1 MKLYF
6 IILSSLLIFL
16 SCAASRNT
24 KNIASQNV
32 LSPRYNYLSHRMKKA
47 KIELINIK
55 TIKEKNVF
63 VGYNN
68 TSVHVLDE
76 ELHVIR
82 DFKREEIFKIRYSN
96 NSGKSSGFIIGG
108 VIGFFGVFVLESS
121 NSGGGGVGDGLTFE
135 SSGNDLFV
143 AGIILGSFTGWIGS
157 LIGRHIYY
165 NWQEI
170 PLPPRAA
177 GCFSYPE
184 PQVFN
189 TRINL
194 TDRIKLITFLDYSM
208 RPGSADG
215 RDVVHW
221 MELVRVEW

>member
-1 MKLYF
+1 
-6 IILSSLLIFL
+6 
-16 SCAASRNT
+16 
-24 KNIASQNV
+24 
-32 LSPRYNYLSHRMKKA
+32 MKKA
-47 KIELINIK
+47 KIELINNK

-108 VIGFFGVFVLESS
+108 VIGFFGVFVLEYNSPGRG
-121 NSGGGGVGDGLTFE
+121 SGGGGDELQIEAGGSVLIFG
-135 SSGNDLFV
+135 
-143 AGIILGSFTGWIGS
+143 GIILGSLTGWIGS

-177 GCFSYPE
+177 GSFSYPHS
-184 PQVFN
+184 VFN

-194 TDRIKLITFLDYSM
+194 TDRMKLIPVLDYSM

>member
-6 IILSSLLIFL
+6 IILSGVLIFL

-63 VGYNN
+63 IAYNN
-68 TSVHVLDE
+68 TNVHVLDE

-108 VIGFFGVFVLESS
+108 AIGFVGAFVLNANDSG
-121 NSGGGGVGDGLTFE
+121 SGGGGDGLSFST
-135 SSGNDLFV
+135 SGSDVILQ
-143 AGIILGSFTGWIGS
+143 GIFLGTLTGWIGS

-177 GCFSYPE
+177 GSFSYPHS
-184 PQVFN
+184 VFN

-194 TDRIKLITFLDYSM
+194 TDRMKLIPVLDYSM